1 VKGEP
6 LPTQHHVARHCNPS
20 DLLINGAGEPFGI
33 KASAFAPDPDGVSVN
48 WLEFFGGTREHN
60 ISGVRSVIKR
70 QCRRSHR
77 LAILNVGEIHAIQ
90 NAAGASLTVVE
101 DPDDRLPPDTNAA
114 HALIKDT
121 IVLQDP
127 AVQAALAFLVQSTDL
142 EKFA

>member
-1 VKGEP
+1 
-6 LPTQHHVARHCNPS
+6 
-20 DLLINGAGEPFGI
+20 
-33 KASAFAPDPDGVSVN
+33 
-48 WLEFFGGTREHN
+48 
-60 ISGVRSVIKR
+60 
-70 QCRRSHR
+70 

-90 NAAGASLTVVE
+90 NAAGASLIVVE

-121 IVLQDP
+121 IVLQDL